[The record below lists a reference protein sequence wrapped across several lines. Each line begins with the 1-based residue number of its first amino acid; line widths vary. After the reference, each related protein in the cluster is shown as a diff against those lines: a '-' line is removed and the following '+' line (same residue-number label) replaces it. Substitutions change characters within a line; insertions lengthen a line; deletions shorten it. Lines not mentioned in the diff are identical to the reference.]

1 MNADY
6 IRLLQVFFSIADLIV
21 LNISYIVAKNTYEE
35 TAESRFYYRYHQ
47 YWIIINWFWITI
59 SLLGGMYRARY
70 ILYFFKF
77 LKKTAGGALIFFLL
91 VLIYLHLPR
100 LILLSNSMVYLCIVL
115 FLCGLGLNRV
125 LYLGIREWVKK
136 AVHSRRRILLIGFN
150 SLSVKLASY
159 IESEEFNVNVMGFVD
174 DKPILAD
181 PKKYPVQ
188 ERLER
193 TMDVARTWQINE
205 MYTTIMPENNARVFQ
220 IMDEAE
226 KALIRFRI
234 VPDFREF
241 VDRPVEFD
249 QLFDI
254 PLLSLRREPLEFVL
268 NRFNKRLFDI
278 IFSLL
283 VTVFILSWLFP
294 LLGLLIYLESP
305 GPVLFRQ
312 LRSGK
317 NKKPFWCYKFRS
329 MTANNGKEA
338 VQATRHDARVTRIGR
353 FIRRTSLD
361 EFPQFLN
368 VLKGEMSIVGP
379 RPHML
384 LHNEQFQLM
393 EHQYVI
399 RQFLKPG
406 ITGWAQ
412 INGFRGEITEPA
424 HIKKRVE
431 HDLWY
436 LENWSILLDME
447 IVFLTV
453 YNVFKG
459 EEKAY

>member
-1 MNADY
+1 MNTDY
-6 IRLLQVFFSIADLIV
+6 IRFLQVFFIIADLIV
-21 LNISYIVAKNTYEE
+21 LNLSYVVGEITYEE
-35 TAESRFYYRYHQ
+35 SPESRFYYRYHQ
-47 YWIIINWFWITI
+47 YWIILNWFWITV
-59 SLLGGMYRARY
+59 SLLGGMYRARH

-77 LKKTAGGALIFFLL
+77 AKKTAATALVFSLL

-100 LILLSNSMVYLCIVL
+100 LILLSDRIVYLSLVL

-125 LYLGIREWVKK
+125 LYLGRREWVKK
-136 AVHSRRRILLIGFN
+136 AVHSRRRILLIGYN
-150 SLSVKLASY
+150 ELSLKLAFY
-159 IESEEFNVNVMGFVD
+159 IESEEFNVSIMGFVD
-174 DKPILAD
+174 EKPIRAD
-181 PKKYPVQ
+181 PEKYPIQ
-188 ERLER
+188 EQLEH
-193 TMDVARTWQINE
+193 TMELTRTWQINE
-205 MYTTIMPENNARVFQ
+205 IYTTIMPENNAQVFR
-220 IMDEAE
+220 IMNEAE

-249 QLFDI
+249 QLLDI

-278 IFSLL
+278 VVSLF
-283 VTVFILSWLFP
+283 VTVFILSWLVP

-305 GPVLFRQ
+305 GPVIFSQ
-312 LRSGK
+312 QRSGK
-317 NKKPFWCYKFRS
+317 NKKPFWCYKLRS
-329 MTANNGKEA
+329 MTINKDKEA
-338 VQATRHDARVTRIGR
+338 IQATRHDARVTRIGR
-353 FIRRTSLD
+353 FIRKTSLD
-361 EFPQFLN
+361 EFPQFFN

-384 LHNEQFQLM
+384 LHNEEFQLM

-412 INGFRGEITEPA
+412 INGYRGEITEPV

-436 LENWSILLDME
+436 LENWSIMLDME
-447 IVFLTV
+447 IVFLTA
-453 YNVFKG
+453 YNVVKG